1 VEVTLLGCVA
11 AKAELAIIEVATTT
25 AMNIFDIVFP
35 LFVFDGASF
44 TNGTD
49 HRWGFMEAALN
60 AF

>member
-1 VEVTLLGCVA
+1 
-11 AKAELAIIEVATTT
+11 
-25 AMNIFDIVFP
+25 MNIFDIVFP

-49 HRWGFMEAALN
+49 HHRGFTAAALN